1 MLKFRVR
8 KNQAMSQVYKRLD
21 SNFHKSLVG
30 ITTRDMHIYINLQK
44 KNLFYKDQRMVY
56 ILNFIFTNYFVPMIN
71 LVNYI
76 TICITRKRQLS

>member
-44 KNLFYKDQRMVY
+44 KKTYFIKTREWY
-56 ILNFIFTNYFVPMIN
+56 IF
-71 LVNYI
+71 
-76 TICITRKRQLS
+76 